1 MKRPELAGV
10 FAQIPVLKGFDPD
23 DFAITPLEGYT
34 NQTFRLHNHQHDWVV
49 RIPKP
54 STDRFIDRDAEAY
67 NQTLAQQLG
76 LAPSVSWR
84 SSSGITLTPTLLASR
99 KLNPAD
105 FADGEMS
112 ATVLRSLK
120 QLHRSELQFRG
131 SVSLGESL
139 SIFFSMLNPQ
149 QQAPLLARM
158 RQAEPVLALIDADD
172 FDPVPSHNDLVLENL
187 LLDTSR
193 LWMIDWEYSAM
204 ASPYWDL
211 ATLCNAAQLDLPQS
225 RQLLRDYCADAVPM
239 KESTLFDYRGLLK
252 LLNDCWMAALA
263 D

>member
-1 MKRPELAGV
+1 MKRSELAGV
-10 FAQIPVLKGFDPD
+10 FAQTPVLKGLDPD

-54 STDRFIDRDAEAY
+54 STDRFIDRDAEAH
-67 NQTLAQQLG
+67 NQNLAQQLG
-76 LAPSVSWR
+76 LAPAVIWR
-84 SSSGITLTPTLLASR
+84 SSTGMTLTPTLAATR
-99 KLNPAD
+99 KLNPVD
-105 FADGEMS
+105 FAGSEMS

-120 QLHRSELQFRG
+120 KLHRSGLQFQG
-131 SVSLGESL
+131 SVNPGESL
-139 SIFFSMLNPQ
+139 SIFFSMLTPQ

-158 RQAEPVLALIDADD
+158 RQAERVLALLDAGDL
-172 FDPVPSHNDLVLENL
+172 DPVPSHNDLVLENL
-187 LLDTSR
+187 LLDKSR

-225 RQLLRDYCADAVPM
+225 QQLLRDYWADVAQM